1 MSVGVGFLGRQ
12 IDFTLGGAT
21 LAGIVSKSLSINN
34 SAVDTSDDDSN
45 GWAESLAT
53 PGRKEITI
61 GLSLKAKNLSLIQSA
76 IDNTSQIYASLL
88 TFPDGTSTPS
98 TIAGDVF
105 MTTVSLSGEHE
116 DLTTIDVE
124 LMYSGEPTFTAAT

>member
-61 GLSLKAKNLSLIQSA
+61 GLSLKAKNISLIQSA
-76 IDNTSQIYASLL
+76 IDNESQIYASLL
-88 TFPDGTSTPS
+88 TFPDGTNTSSTL
-98 TIAGDVF
+98 AGDVF
-105 MTTVSLSGEHE
+105 MTTASLSGEHE

>member
-88 TFPDGTSTPS
+88 TFPDGT
-98 TIAGDVF
+98 
-105 MTTVSLSGEHE
+105 
-116 DLTTIDVE
+116 
-124 LMYSGEPTFTAAT
+124 

>member
-98 TIAGDVF
+98 TLAGDVF

-124 LMYSGEPTFTAAT
+124 LMYSGEPAFTAAT

>member
-76 IDNTSQIYASLL
+76 IDNASQIYASLL
-88 TFPDGTSTPS
+88 TFPDGTNTPS
-98 TIAGDVF
+98 TLAGDVF

>member
-61 GLSLKAKNLSLIQSA
+61 GLSLKAKNISLIQSA

-98 TIAGDVF
+98 RIAGDVF

-116 DLTTIDVE
+116 DLTTVDVD

>member
-12 IDFTLGGAT
+12 IDFTLVGAT

-61 GLSLKAKNLSLIQSA
+61 GLSLKAKNISLIQSA

-98 TIAGDVF
+98 TLAGDVF

>member
-12 IDFTLGGAT
+12 VDFTLGGAT
-21 LAGIVSKSLSINN
+21 LAGVVSKSLSISN

-61 GLSLKAKNLSLIQSA
+61 GLSLKAKNLSLVQSA
-76 IDNTSQIYASLL
+76 IDNDSQIYATLI
-88 TFPDGTSTPS
+88 TFPDGTTTNSTL
-98 TIAGDVF
+98 AGDAF
-105 MTTVSLSGEHE
+105 LTTTSMSVEHE
-116 DLTTIDVE
+116 DLATIDIE

>member
-21 LAGIVSKSLSINN
+21 LAGVVSKSLSISN

-61 GLSLKAKNLSLIQSA
+61 GLSLKAKNISLIQSA
-76 IDNTSQIYASLL
+76 IDNESQIYASLL
-88 TFPDGTSTPS
+88 TFPDGTNTPS

-105 MTTVSLSGEHE
+105 MSTVSMPSEHE

>member
-61 GLSLKAKNLSLIQSA
+61 GLSLKAKNISLIQSA

-116 DLTTIDVE
+116 DLTTVDVE

>member
-116 DLTTIDVE
+116 DLTTVDVE

>member
-76 IDNTSQIYASLL
+76 IDNTSQIYATLL
-88 TFPDGTSTPS
+88 TFPDGTLTNSTLG
-98 TIAGDVF
+98 GDAF

-116 DLTTIDVE
+116 DLTTIDIE

>member
-1 MSVGVGFLGRQ
+1 MSTGVGFLGRQ

-34 SAVDTSDDDSN
+34 SAVDTSDDDSS

-53 PGRKEITI
+53 PGRKEITV

-76 IDNTSQIYASLL
+76 INNTSQIYASLL

-105 MTTVSLSGEHE
+105 MTSVSLSGEHE